1 MSAVAGSLQAGRAE
15 HRPDRGSLPSRH
27 ELASTST
34 STRLRGGRA
43 AAVGNGVLTLDES
56 IVGVWE
62 GLHGGHP
69 AACPVCGGT
78 MVSSPAA
85 GSRPV
90 AARCSSCHAQLS

>member
-27 ELASTST
+27 ELAPTST

>member
-1 MSAVAGSLQAGRAE
+1 MSAVAASLRPGCAE
-15 HRPDRGSLPSRH
+15 HCSDRGSLPLRH
-27 ELASTST
+27 EVASTST

-43 AAVGNGVLTLDES
+43 AVVGSGVLTLDES

-90 AARCSSCHAQLS
+90 AARCSGCHAQLS

>member
-1 MSAVAGSLQAGRAE
+1 MSAATLTTPMERFPGQ
-15 HRPDRGSLPSRH
+15 D
-27 ELASTST
+27 
-34 STRLRGGRA
+34 GGRA
-43 AAVGNGVLTLDES
+43 VTARGRGLTLDER

-78 MVSSPAA
+78 MTSSPAA
-85 GSRPV
+85 GSRPE